1 MSDQWDETRRGERL
15 RMVEEQLLARGI
27 THEKVLQAMRDV
39 PRHVF
44 VPDAYR
50 AAAYEDRPL
59 PIGHGQTISQPYMVA
74 TMTAALDLDQ
84 TNRVFEIGTG
94 CGYQAA
100 VLAQLSDEVI
110 SFEWVSDLA
119 ATARE
124 ALRGL
129 GIDNVRVYA
138 GDGSCGLKDGKLYD
152 RIIVTAGAPQ
162 VPPEVRAQLADRG
175 RLVIPLGSRDHQE
188 VTVLRRIGPEYEEER
203 REGCVF
209 VPLQGRYGW

>member
-1 MSDQWDETRRGERL
+1 MSGQLDQTRRDERL
-15 RMVEEQLLARGI
+15 RMVEDQLLARGI
-27 THEKVLQAMRDV
+27 THEGVLRAMRNV
-39 PRHVF
+39 PRHAF
-44 VPDAYR
+44 VPDASR

-74 TMTAALDLDQ
+74 TMTEALDLDQ

-100 VLAQLSDEVI
+100 VLAQLSEEVI

-119 ATARE
+119 TTARD
-124 ALRGL
+124 ALQRL
-129 GIDNVRVYA
+129 GIDNVRVCA
-138 GDGSCGLKDGKLYD
+138 GDGSSGLKDGKLYD

-162 VPPEVRAQLADRG
+162 VPPEILAQLADRG
-175 RLVIPLGSRDHQE
+175 RLVIPLGSRLRQE
-188 VTVLRRIGPEYEEER
+188 LTVFRRIGQRYEEER

>member
-1 MSDQWDETRRGERL
+1 MLDRLDQDRRDERL

-27 THEKVLQAMRDV
+27 THEGVLRAMRDV
-39 PRHVF
+39 PRHEF

-74 TMTAALDLDQ
+74 TMTAALDPDQ

-100 VLAQLSDEVI
+100 VLAHLSEEVI
-110 SFEWVSDLA
+110 SFEWVLDLA
-119 ATARE
+119 ATARA
-124 ALRGL
+124 ALQRL

-138 GDGSCGLKDGKLYD
+138 GDGSSGSGDGVLYD

-162 VPPEVRAQLADRG
+162 VPPELRAQLADQG
-175 RLVIPLGSRDHQE
+175 RLVIPLGSRLHQE
-188 VTVLRRIGPEYEEER
+188 LTVFRRIGEGYEEER